1 MFIKINFSK
10 FSINKSGFYKI
21 ISKNYSIIFLI
32 LNPLFLLDKQQEF
45 DLPSMRFEEN
55 TDPNVPVPQIAAQQQ
70 QQQRSRSPRGPPM
83 SQISGVKRPLSHTN
97 SFTGERL
104 PTYGVETTHEMQL
117 GQQLAELDTWGI
129 DIFKIGDLSNNRP
142 LTCVAYTIF
151 QVSIHKQLFCLF
163 VNFNFIFSLSLQ
175 SRELLTS
182 LMIPPK
188 NFLNFM
194 TTLEDHYVKDNPF
207 HNSLHAA
214 DVTQSTNVLLNT
226 PALEGVFTPLEVGGA
241 LFAACIHDVD
251 HPGLTNQFLVNSS
264 RCFFIAIRFHY
275 KGIH

>member
-1 MFIKINFSK
+1 LTNFLPP
-10 FSINKSGFYKI
+10 
-21 ISKNYSIIFLI
+21 FL
-32 LNPLFLLDKQQEF
+32 FH
-45 DLPSMRFEEN
+45 
-55 TDPNVPVPQIAAQQQ
+55 PQ
-70 QQQRSRSPRGPPM
+70 
-83 SQISGVKRPLSHTN
+83 
-97 SFTGERL
+97 
-104 PTYGVETTHEMQL
+104 
-117 GQQLAELDTWGI
+117 
-129 DIFKIGDLSNNRP
+129 
-142 LTCVAYTIF
+142 
-151 QVSIHKQLFCLF
+151 
-163 VNFNFIFSLSLQ
+163 Q

-188 NFLNFM
+188 TFLNFM

-264 RCFFIAIRFHY
+264 GFPFIFIKNSHTYYWKYRSIIAQVPN
-275 KGIH
+275 